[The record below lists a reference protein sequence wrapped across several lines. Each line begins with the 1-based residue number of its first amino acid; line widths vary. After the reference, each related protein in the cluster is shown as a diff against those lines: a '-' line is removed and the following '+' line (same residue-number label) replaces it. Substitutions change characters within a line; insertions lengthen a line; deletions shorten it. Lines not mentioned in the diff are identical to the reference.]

1 MAATEFYPS
10 LGRCVAWPL
19 QAPGSPTT
27 QGQKQHR
34 AHTILLLRLPAC
46 LSRCLKSR
54 RCHRTDSIISSR
66 QVWVPLSLCTQ
77 SALSGLLGMSIQNI
91 CLCLLLT
98 WCISHLRY
106 VALEHQEL
114 VKDVVTGLSTLHASC
129 WLFSLHS
136 SHRPFFPG
144 QLS

>member
-1 MAATEFYPS
+1 MCGLASSSTRLTHHTGAETAQSPHDPPAEAAS
-10 LGRCVAWPL
+10 LPFQVPKEQTVSQDR
-19 QAPGSPTT
+19 
-27 QGQKQHR
+27 QH
-34 AHTILLLRLPAC
+34 HL
-46 LSRCLKSR
+46 
-54 RCHRTDSIISSR
+54 SR

-77 SALSGLLGMSIQNI
+77 SALSGLLGMSIQDT
-91 CLCLLLT
+91 CPCLLLT

-114 VKDVVTGLSTLHASC
+114 VKDVVTGLSALRASC

-136 SHRPFFPG
+136 SRRPFFPG